1 MKLKIIIIDFI
12 IIMSHNTNLATYTS
26 TSSEKP
32 AFISPPP
39 PPPHH
44 PRLIRSGGDVIPD
57 VIAPAMSGS
66 ILIDPRTS
74 KPITYN

>member
-1 MKLKIIIIDFI
+1 MIDFTI
-12 IIMSHNTNLATYTS
+12 SMSQTTNLVKYAIHN

-32 AFISPPP
+32 AISS

-44 PRLIRSGGDVIPD
+44 PRLIRSGGGVIPD

-74 KPITYN
+74 KSITYN

>member
-1 MKLKIIIIDFI
+1 MIKSI
-12 IIMSHNTNLATYTS
+12 IIMSHNTNLTKYAIHNTY
-26 TSSEKP
+26 SEKP
-32 AFISPPP
+32 ACISPPP

-44 PRLIRSGGDVIPD
+44 PRLIRSGGGVIPD

-74 KPITYN
+74 KLITYN